1 MHEQAESVGL
11 TGPEAANLTIFA
23 LLTPGLGVKMSLRVE
38 GRDDFIAMGRAALRV
53 FRGACEMK
61 SYALKQEVLLFD
73 CERQTSR
80 AHIEIVAGKS
90 L

>member
-1 MHEQAESVGL
+1 
-11 TGPEAANLTIFA
+11 
-23 LLTPGLGVKMSLRVE
+23 
-38 GRDDFIAMGRAALRV
+38 MGRAALRV

-61 SYALKQEVLLFD
+61 SYALKQEILLFG

-90 L
+90 V

>member
-38 GRDDFIAMGRAALRV
+38 GRDGPANHGRLCVKGRYGFDYVHHQQRLTTVSLLA
-53 FRGACEMK
+53 FG
-61 SYALKQEVLLFD
+61 VLLLAD
-73 CERQTSR
+73 AVVEL
-80 AHIEIVAGKS
+80 A
-90 L
+90 